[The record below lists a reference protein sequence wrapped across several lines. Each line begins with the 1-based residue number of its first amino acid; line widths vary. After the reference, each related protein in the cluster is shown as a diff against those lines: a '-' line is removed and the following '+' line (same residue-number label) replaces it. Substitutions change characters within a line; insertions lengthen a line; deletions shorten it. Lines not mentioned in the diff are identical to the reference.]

1 MLNTAFAAALAGL
14 VAVAPAR
21 PAPVHAQVARAP
33 ITWKVDGAHSDLQ
46 FKIRHLISKVTGT
59 VRDWTGT
66 IVVDPASLSGGT
78 VEFTANVATIDTRNE
93 RRDGHLKSA
102 EFFEVEKFPTISF
115 KSTKVV
121 AKGNAMKITGD
132 LTIKGV
138 TKSITLDAEYLGA
151 TGAPEAGKQKVG
163 FHASATINRLDFG
176 VSWNR
181 AIEGGG
187 LTLGDEVEL
196 DFNIE
201 AVRT

>member
-21 PAPVHAQVARAP
+21 PAPVHAQAAPAP